1 MTKNLKAFLD
11 TIAFSEIGAKLLSKS
26 DDGYN
31 VIVGSTA
38 EHPVLMTT
46 YADHP
51 RKIMDLE
58 IEHKDGTITR
68 LKSTA
73 AGRYQI
79 LKRYFDFY
87 KSMLKLKDFG
97 KDAQDAIAIQMIK
110 ECKAVQDIEAGNFTA
125 AVDKCRSRWASLPN
139 AGYDQHENELAPL
152 LAAYVKAGGMLA

>member
-1 MTKNLKAFLD
+1 M
-11 TIAFSEIGAKLLSKS
+11 IAYSEIGAKLLIKS
-26 DDGYN
+26 DNGYN

-38 EHPVLMTT
+38 ERPILMTT

-51 RKIMDLE
+51 RKLMDLE
-58 IEHKDGTITR
+58 IEHKDGTTTR
-68 LKSTA
+68 LQSTA

-87 KSMLKLKDFG
+87 KTMLKLKDFG
-97 KDAQDAIAIQMIK
+97 KDSQDAIAIQMIR
-110 ECKAVQDIEAGNFTA
+110 ECKALQDIEAGNFTV
-125 AVDKCRSRWASLPN
+125 AVNKCRSRWASLPG